1 MEEAKIFFADGEEAA
16 LDLDQFPAAQLFQ
29 ELIILADDGDAQIF
43 LLHGGGRD
51 ANGAQQEPRGLIEP
65 RDVHVRIHVGGEI
78 VFGGQYGALERQNPF
93 SHFVPRTIPASWV
106 ETPEARA
113 IIRHG

>member
-1 MEEAKIFFADGEEAA
+1 
-16 LDLDQFPAAQLFQ
+16 
-29 ELIILADDGDAQIF
+29 
-43 LLHGGGRD
+43 
-51 ANGAQQEPRGLIEP
+51 
-65 RDVHVRIHVGGEI
+65 VRIHVGGEI